1 MKTRKILVV
10 DDDKIIL
17 ESCKRILENEGFKVF
32 LVESAQEAIDLLEV
46 DYFDILIIDV
56 KMPAQNGMYL
66 LEQIKR
72 KWPLDTWRELPV
84 VVMSG
89 YPTPK
94 TITDGL
100 DRGATDF
107 IPKPFTPDELVASV
121 NKAIKRSE
129 QHGKTESG

>member
-10 DDDKIIL
+10 DDDRIIL
-17 ESCKRILENEGFKVF
+17 ESCKRILESEGFKVF
-32 LVESAQEAIDLLEV
+32 LAVSVQEAIELLEV
-46 DYFDILIIDV
+46 EYFDILIIDV
-56 KMPAQNGMYL
+56 KMPAQDGMYL

-72 KWPLDTWRELPV
+72 KWPLDIWPELPV
-84 VVMSG
+84 IVMSG

-107 IPKPFTPDELVASV
+107 IPKPFTPDELVSSV